1 MDLRG
6 SIRGVQRDW
15 GTFVPLVTI
24 AVTEGNLNELND
36 YRDKDLAIEIKLFRN
51 KRSLNSNAYAWVLMQ
66 KLAQAMSVTK
76 DDIYLMMLQR
86 YSKSFTHII
95 VKENAIDKV
104 KEMYRTCV
112 DLGEITICGS
122 TGHQLQVY
130 FGSSTFN
137 TEEMSVFINGL
148 VSECKEVG
156 IETLPPQEIE
166 RMLESWKE
174 NQS

>member
-15 GTFVPLVTI
+15 GTNVPLVTI

-86 YSKSFTHII
+86 YSILYSH
-95 VKENAIDKV
+95 N
-104 KEMYRTCV
+104 C
-112 DLGEITICGS
+112 
-122 TGHQLQVY
+122 
-130 FGSSTFN
+130 
-137 TEEMSVFINGL
+137 
-148 VSECKEVG
+148 
-156 IETLPPQEIE
+156 
-166 RMLESWKE
+166 
-174 NQS
+174 